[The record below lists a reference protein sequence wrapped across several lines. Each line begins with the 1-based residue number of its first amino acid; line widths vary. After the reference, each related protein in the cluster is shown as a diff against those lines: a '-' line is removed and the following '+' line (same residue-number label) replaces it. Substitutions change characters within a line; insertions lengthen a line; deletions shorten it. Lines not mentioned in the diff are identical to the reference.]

1 MIVCI
6 DVDYQDASATV
17 ALVGFTA
24 WPDEIATLEI
34 VSRSSTPPAAYEP
47 GRFFERELPYAL
59 GVLAR
64 VTEPLDAVIVDSYVW
79 LGPDR
84 PGLGAR
90 LHEAV
95 HAPVIGVAKS
105 SFRGAASISL
115 RNAFALLRA
124 PAEPGLAIEVTRG
137 TSANPLYVTA
147 AGIDAETAADRIR
160 AMHGPFRIPTLLKR
174 CDALCRG
181 NP

>member
-24 WPDEIATLEI
+24 WPDEISTLEI

-59 GVLAR
+59 GILAR
-64 VTEPLDAVIVDSYVW
+64 VTEPLDAVIVDSYAW

-105 SFRGAASISL
+105 SFRGAAS
-115 RNAFALLRA
+115 
-124 PAEPGLAIEVTRG
+124 IEVTRG

>member
-17 ALVGFTA
+17 ALVGFMA
-24 WPDEIATLEI
+24 WPDELATLEI

-47 GRFFERELPYAL
+47 GRFFERELPYVL
-59 GVLAR
+59 GILAR
-64 VTEPLDAVIVDSYVW
+64 VTEPLDAAIVDSYAW

-90 LHEAV
+90 LHEAI

-105 SFRGAASISL
+105 SFRGAASI
-115 RNAFALLRA
+115 
-124 PAEPGLAIEVTRG
+124 EVTRG
-137 TSANPLYVTA
+137 ASANPLYVTS
-147 AGIDAETAADRIR
+147 AGIDAEAAADRIR

>member
-1 MIVCI
+1 VIVCI

-17 ALVGFTA
+17 ALVGFMA
-24 WPDEIATLEI
+24 WPDELATLEI
-34 VSRSSTPPAAYEP
+34 VSRSSMPPAAYEP
-47 GRFFERELPYAL
+47 GRFFERELPYVL
-59 GVLAR
+59 GILAR
-64 VTEPLDAVIVDSYVW
+64 VTERLDAVIVDSYAW

-90 LHEAV
+90 LHEAI

-105 SFRGAASISL
+105 SFRGAASI
-115 RNAFALLRA
+115 
-124 PAEPGLAIEVTRG
+124 EVTRG
-137 TSANPLYVTA
+137 ASANPLYVTS

-160 AMHGPFRIPTLLKR
+160 EMHGPFRIPTLLKR

>member
-1 MIVCI
+1 VIVCV

-24 WPDEIATLEI
+24 WPDELATLEI

-47 GRFFERELPYAL
+47 GRFFERELPYVL
-59 GVLAR
+59 GILAR
-64 VTEPLDAVIVDSYVW
+64 VTEPLDAVIVDSYAW

-90 LHEAV
+90 LHESV

-105 SFRGAASISL
+105 SFRGAASI
-115 RNAFALLRA
+115 
-124 PAEPGLAIEVTRG
+124 EVTRG
-137 TSANPLYVTA
+137 ASANPLYVTA
-147 AGIDAETAADRIR
+147 AGIDAETVADRIR